1 MKCKCKK
8 ICKKSESILSF
19 RYQINIEGANM
30 RSVKACAPRWTFSF
44 ISANW

>member
-1 MKCKCKK
+1 MK
-8 ICKKSESILSF
+8 IFITE
-19 RYQINIEGANM
+19 AAHM